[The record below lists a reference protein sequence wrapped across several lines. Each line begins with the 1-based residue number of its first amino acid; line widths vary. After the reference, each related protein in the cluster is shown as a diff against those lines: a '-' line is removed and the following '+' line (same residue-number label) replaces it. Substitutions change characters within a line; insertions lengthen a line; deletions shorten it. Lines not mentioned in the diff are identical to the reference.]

1 MTSFYFLMDI
11 FPTTI
16 GQMVE
21 AGLVTTINNV
31 ITENMQYT
39 DLADQAAKIYI
50 KISQETP
57 DKILNSPCI

>member
-1 MTSFYFLMDI
+1 MDI

-16 GQMVE
+16 PQMVE

-39 DLADQAAKIYI
+39 DLAD
-50 KISQETP
+50 
-57 DKILNSPCI
+57 